1 MPGTIFGARF
11 GGLRWATGE
20 RSDVE
25 YATGAP
31 SWRLVLR
38 RALKV
43 LRPRRRGQRT
53 RGWSVVVPLIAL
65 AAGLLFTTSART
77 ADGTALRDDR
87 RPQLAQLIAD
97 KRVRLDAREKTAA
110 KLRAEVDQ
118 DTARLAEVDQ
128 PVKQA
133 RETADALREPAG
145 FTALQGPG
153 LTVILNDSARRG
165 NDLGENAPDNDD
177 LVVHQG
183 DVQAVVNAMWAGGA
197 EAMSIMGVR
206 VISTSAVRCV
216 GNTLLLH
223 GQVFS
228 PPFKITAIGEPTA
241 MRRALESSEGVQ
253 QFRVAVAD
261 FGLGYTETV
270 ERNVTV
276 RAYDGSSDLR
286 SARVAE

>member
-1 MPGTIFGARF
+1 M
-11 GGLRWATGE
+11 
-20 RSDVE
+20 E
-25 YATGAP
+25 YTTGAP

-38 RALKV
+38 RALRG
-43 LRPRRRGQRT
+43 LRPRRRAQRT
-53 RGWSVVVPLIAL
+53 RGWSVGVPLIAL

-87 RPQLAQLIAD
+87 RPQLAQLIAE
-97 KRVRLDAREKTAA
+97 KKARLDARDKTEAA
-110 KLRAEVDQ
+110 LRAEVEQ
-118 DTARLAEVDQ
+118 DTARLAEVDA
-128 PVKQA
+128 PVKAA
-133 RETADALREPAG
+133 RERADGMRAPAG
-145 FTALQGPG
+145 FTALRGPG
-153 LTVILNDSARRG
+153 LTVVLNDSPRRG
-165 NDLGENAPDNDD
+165 TDAGPNAPNNDD

-183 DVQAVVNAMWAGGA
+183 DVQAVVNALWAGGA
-197 EAMSIMGVR
+197 EAMSIMEVR

-228 PPFKITAIGEPTA
+228 PPFKITAIGEPTT
-241 MRRALESSEGVQ
+241 MRHALDSAEGVR
-253 QFRVAVAD
+253 QFREAVAD

-286 SARVAE
+286 SAQVSE

>member
-1 MPGTIFGARF
+1 MEYTTGT
-11 GGLRWATGE
+11 
-20 RSDVE
+20 
-25 YATGAP
+25 P

-38 RALKV
+38 RALGG
-43 LRPRRRGQRT
+43 LRPRRRGQRV
-53 RGWSVVVPLIAL
+53 RGWSVGVPLIAL

-97 KRVRLDAREKTAA
+97 KRVRLDAREQAA
-110 KLRAEVDQ
+110 ARLRAAVDQ
-118 DTARLAEVDQ
+118 DTGRLAEVDG
-128 PVKQA
+128 PVKAA
-133 RETADALREPAG
+133 RQRADGLRAPAG
-145 FTALQGPG
+145 FTGLQGPG
-153 LTVILNDSARRG
+153 VTVTLDDSPRRS
-165 NDLGENAPDNDD
+165 GEFGDANAPDNDD

-183 DVQAVVNAMWAGGA
+183 DVQAVVNALWAGGA
-197 EAMSIMGVR
+197 EAMSIMDVR

-241 MRRALESSEGVQ
+241 MHRALESAEGVQ
-253 QFRVAVAD
+253 QFRDAVVD

-286 SARVAE
+286 SARVAG

>member
-1 MPGTIFGARF
+1 M
-11 GGLRWATGE
+11 
-20 RSDVE
+20 E
-25 YATGAP
+25 YTTGAP

-38 RALKV
+38 RALRG
-43 LRPRRRGQRT
+43 LRPRRRTQRV
-53 RGWSVVVPLIAL
+53 RGWSAGVPLIAL
-65 AAGLLFTTSART
+65 AAGLLFTTSAST

-97 KRVRLDAREKTAA
+97 KKVRLETRENTAA
-110 KLRAEVDQ
+110 QLRAAVDQ
-118 DTARLAEVDQ
+118 DAARLAEVDQ

-133 RETADALREPAG
+133 REQADGLRAPAG
-145 FTALQGPG
+145 FTALRGPG
-153 LTVILNDSARRG
+153 LTVTLNDSPRRRA
-165 NDLGENAPDNDD
+165 DLGPNAPDNDD
-177 LVVHQG
+177 LVVHQA
-183 DVQAVVNAMWAGGA
+183 DVQAVVNALWAGDA
-197 EAMSIMGVR
+197 EAMSIMDVR

-241 MRRALESSEGVQ
+241 MHRALESAEGVQ
-253 QFRVAVAD
+253 QFRDAVAD

-276 RAYDGSSDLR
+276 REYDGSSDLR
-286 SARVAE
+286 STRVAE

>member
-1 MPGTIFGARF
+1 VDYT
-11 GGLRWATGE
+11 
-20 RSDVE
+20 
-25 YATGAP
+25 TGAP

-38 RALKV
+38 RALGA
-43 LRPRRRGQRT
+43 LRPRRRAQRT

-65 AAGLLFTTSART
+65 AAGLLFTTSATT

-97 KRVRLDAREKTAA
+97 KRVRLNAREQTAA

-128 PVKQA
+128 PVKRA
-133 RETADALREPAG
+133 RQRADALRATAG
-145 FTALQGPG
+145 FTALHGPG
-153 LTVILNDSARRG
+153 VTVTLNDSSRRQSEFG
-165 NDLGENAPDNDD
+165 SQNAPDNDD

-183 DVQAVVNAMWAGGA
+183 DVQAVVNALWAGGA
-197 EAMSIMGVR
+197 EAMSIMEVR
-206 VISTSAVRCV
+206 VIATSAVRCV

-228 PPFKITAIGEPTA
+228 PPFRITAIGEPTA
-241 MRRALESSEGVQ
+241 MHRALESAEGVR
-253 QFRVAVAD
+253 QFRDAVAD

>member
-1 MPGTIFGARF
+1 MLGRAFR
-11 GGLRWATGE
+11 E
-20 RSDVE
+20 DNDVE
-25 YATGAP
+25 YTTGTP

-38 RALKV
+38 RALGG
-43 LRPRRRGQRT
+43 LRPRRGAQRV
-53 RGWSVVVPLIAL
+53 RGWSTGVPLIAL

-77 ADGTALRDDR
+77 ADGTQLRDDR

-110 KLRAEVDQ
+110 ELRAEVDQ
-118 DTARLAEVDQ
+118 DTARLAEVDT
-128 PVKQA
+128 PVKEA
-133 RETADALREPAG
+133 RERADAVRPPAG

-153 LTVILNDSARRG
+153 VTVSLNDSPRRG
-165 NDLGENAPDNDD
+165 TDLGPNAPDNDD

-183 DVQAVVNAMWAGGA
+183 DVQAVVNALWAGGA
-197 EAMSIMGVR
+197 EAMSIMDVR

-241 MRRALESSEGVQ
+241 MHRALESAEGVQ
-253 QFRVAVAD
+253 QFRDAVAD

>member
-1 MPGTIFGARF
+1 MET
-11 GGLRWATGE
+11 
-20 RSDVE
+20 VE
-25 YATGAP
+25 YTNGAP

-38 RALKV
+38 RALRS
-43 LRPRRRGQRT
+43 LRPRRKGQRT

-97 KRVRLDAREKTAA
+97 KQQRLAEQEKIETE
-110 KLRAEVDQ
+110 LNAEVDQ
-118 DTARLAEVDQ
+118 DGAELAKVDK
-128 PVKQA
+128 PVKEA
-133 RETADALREPAG
+133 RERGDALRQPAG
-145 FTALQGPG
+145 FTALHGTG
-153 LTVILNDSARRG
+153 VTVTLNDSPRRANTSDPDG
-165 NDLGENAPDNDD
+165 PDNDD

-183 DVQAVVNAMWAGGA
+183 DVQAVVNALWAGGA
-197 EAMSIMGVR
+197 EAMSIMDIR

-228 PPFKITAIGEPTA
+228 PPFRITAIGEPTT
-241 MRRALESSEGVQ
+241 MHRALESAYGVQ
-253 QFRVAVAD
+253 QFRDAVAD

-286 SARVAE
+286 SAQVSE

>member
-1 MPGTIFGARF
+1 
-11 GGLRWATGE
+11 
-20 RSDVE
+20 VE
-25 YATGAP
+25 YTTGAP

-38 RALKV
+38 RALGG
-43 LRPRRRGQRT
+43 LRPRRKNQRQ
-53 RGWSVVVPLIAL
+53 RGWSVAVPLIGL
-65 AAGLLFTTSART
+65 AAGLLFTTSATT

-87 RPQLAQLIAD
+87 RPQLTQLIAD
-97 KRVRLDAREKTAA
+97 KRTRLEHREERAAGLRKAVDEDAA
-110 KLRAEVDQ
+110 KLANVD
-118 DTARLAEVDQ
+118 E

-133 RETADALREPAG
+133 RERADALRGGAG
-145 FTALQGPG
+145 FTALHGPG
-153 LTVILNDSARRG
+153 ITVNLNDSPQRTTG
-165 NDLGENAPDNDD
+165 TDAPENDD

-183 DVQAVVNAMWAGGA
+183 DVQAVVNALWAGGA
-197 EAMSIMGVR
+197 EAMAIMDVR

-241 MRRALESSEGVQ
+241 MHRALESAEGVQ
-253 QFRVAVAD
+253 QFRAAVAD
-261 FGLGYTETV
+261 FGLGYQEIV

-286 SARVAE
+286 SAEATD

>member
-1 MPGTIFGARF
+1 LPARRF
-11 GGLRWATGE
+11 REG
-20 RSDVE
+20 DVE
-25 YATGAP
+25 YTTGAP

-38 RALKV
+38 RALGG
-43 LRPRRRGQRT
+43 LRPRRRTQRT
-53 RGWSVVVPLIAL
+53 RGWSVGVPLIAL

-97 KRVRLDAREKTAA
+97 KRERLAAREKTAA
-110 KLRAEVDQ
+110 QLRAEVDQ

-133 RETADALREPAG
+133 REKADALRAPAG
-145 FTALQGPG
+145 FTALHGPG
-153 LTVILNDSARRG
+153 VTVTLNDSSRRAT
-165 NDLGENAPDNDD
+165 DLGPNAPDNDD

-183 DVQAVVNAMWAGGA
+183 DVQAVVNALWAGGA
-197 EAMSIMGVR
+197 EAMSIMDVR

-241 MRRALESSEGVQ
+241 MHRALESAEGVQ
-253 QFRVAVAD
+253 QFRDAVAD

>member
-1 MPGTIFGARF
+1 MSGAAFREAIASF
-11 GGLRWATGE
+11 WRDE
-20 RSDVE
+20 DVE
-25 YATGAP
+25 YTTGAP

-38 RALKV
+38 RALRG
-43 LRPRRRGQRT
+43 LRPRRGAQRNRWT
-53 RGWSVVVPLIAL
+53 IGVPLIAL

-77 ADGTALRDDR
+77 ADGTQLRDDR
-87 RPQLAQLIAD
+87 RPQLAQVISD
-97 KRVRLDAREKTAA
+97 KRARLADREKQAA
-110 KLRAEVDQ
+110 KLRADVDQ

-128 PVKQA
+128 PVKEA
-133 RETADALREPAG
+133 REKADAMRAAAG
-145 FTALQGPG
+145 FTALKGPG
-153 LTVILNDSARRG
+153 LTVTLNDSPRRG
-165 NDLGENAPDNDD
+165 TDLAPSAPDNDD

-183 DVQAVVNAMWAGGA
+183 DVQAVVNALWAGGA
-197 EAMSIMGVR
+197 EAMSIMDVR

-228 PPFKITAIGEPTA
+228 PPFKITAIGEPTR
-241 MRRALESSEGVQ
+241 MRQALDSAEGVQ
-253 QFRVAVAD
+253 QFKDAVAD
-261 FGLGYTETV
+261 FGLGYSETV

>member
-1 MPGTIFGARF
+1 
-11 GGLRWATGE
+11 
-20 RSDVE
+20 VE
-25 YATGAP
+25 YTTGAP

-38 RALKV
+38 RALGG

-53 RGWSVVVPLIAL
+53 RGWSVGVPLIAL

-97 KRVRLDAREKTAA
+97 KRERLAAREKTAA
-110 KLRAEVDQ
+110 QLNSEVEQ
-118 DTARLAEVDQ
+118 ETAQLAQVDQ
-128 PVKQA
+128 PVKNA
-133 RETADALREPAG
+133 REQADSLRAAAG
-145 FTALQGPG
+145 FTALRGPG
-153 LTVILNDSARRG
+153 ITVTLNDSPRRAS
-165 NDLGENAPDNDD
+165 ETAPHGPNNDD

-197 EAMSIMGVR
+197 EAMSIMDIR

-228 PPFKITAIGEPTA
+228 PPFRITAIGEPTA
-241 MRRALESSEGVQ
+241 MHRALESAEGVQ
-253 QFRVAVAD
+253 QFRAAVAD

-270 ERNVTV
+270 EGNVTV

-286 SARVAE
+286 SAQVAQ

>member
-1 MPGTIFGARF
+1 VPRAGFCEED
-11 GGLRWATGE
+11 TG
-20 RSDVE
+20 VE
-25 YATGAP
+25 YTTGAP

-38 RALKV
+38 RALGG
-43 LRPRRRGQRT
+43 LRPRRKGQKQ
-53 RGWSVVVPLIAL
+53 RGWSIGVPLIAL

-87 RPQLAQLIAD
+87 RPQLAQLIQD
-97 KRVRLDAREKTAA
+97 KRGRLDRRETHAA
-110 KLRAEVDQ
+110 QLRTEVDQ
-118 DTARLAEVDQ
+118 ETAQLAEVDG
-128 PVKQA
+128 PVKSA
-133 RETADALREPAG
+133 RGRADRLRVPAG
-145 FTALQGPG
+145 FADLNGPG
-153 LTVILNDSARRG
+153 VTVVLNDSSRRP
-165 NDLGENAPDNDD
+165 GEIGPNAPDNDD

-183 DVQAVVNAMWAGGA
+183 DVQAVVNALWAGGA
-197 EAMSIMGVR
+197 EAMSIMDIR

-241 MRRALESSEGVQ
+241 MHQALESAEGVQ
-253 QFRVAVAD
+253 QFREAVAD
-261 FGLGYTETV
+261 FGLGYQESV

-286 SARVAE
+286 SARVAR